1 MPSAQEEITQAARQG
16 IVLTESELISSL
28 AASDTPQDINSY
40 PDEDFEDESYEDED
54 SEEEFED
61 ESYEDEDSE
70 EEFED
75 EEFESDFIDESFDDE
90 DSQEEIQEED
100 FDDEDS
106 QEEIQEED
114 FDDEDSQEE
123 IQDETFE
130 NEASEDEDQEEI
142 FEDESFEDEAPDE
155 DFTDQDIKEVI
166 QGEETEDTILEE
178 VVSDTSVEAPSF
190 KSEPIRAPKPVTKP
204 KSEGTHSKTK
214 PIQQVHIPSSEPSV
228 AEDDCLDLMGGIQ
241 GLNDPPRKVKSPAE
255 MKHKPQQKPVP
266 KATTADISCKKHTA
280 VSKNGVLYEPGWS
293 ILTYL
298 TKNKDNREAKHIDTV
313 RKFYSEK
320 TIRSGEMAGLF
331 IIHKGYLRK

>member
-1 MPSAQEEITQAARQG
+1 MPSAQEETTQLARQG
-16 IVLTESELISSL
+16 IVLTEPELISSI

-61 ESYEDEDSE
+61 E
-70 EEFED
+70 
-75 EEFESDFIDESFDDE
+75 EFESDFIDES
-90 DSQEEIQEED
+90 

-178 VVSDTSVEAPSF
+178 VVSDTSVEALSF
-190 KSEPIRAPKPVTKP
+190 KSEPILAPKSVTKP
-204 KSEGTHSKTK
+204 KPEGTHSKTK